1 MELLDKNKNG
11 EISLTEF
18 EEFLK
23 PESNGRYLSA
33 KKAEKI
39 RARQER
45 KRQQEKDREESL
57 MAAKA
62 KSNGPA
68 KKIDTSHME
77 TNEYK
82 LVHTV
87 RETFNLQEI
96 NHMKKQFERLDKD
109 RSKKLDMH
117 EVSQMFS
124 LLKIDISKKDI
135 EELIGL

>member
-1 MELLDKNKNG
+1 MDSTCRQKKPRKLELGK
-11 EISLTEF
+11 SV
-18 EEFLK
+18 
-23 PESNGRYLSA
+23 
-33 KKAEKI
+33 
-39 RARQER
+39 

-68 KKIDTSHME
+68 KKVDTSHME

-117 EVSQMFS
+117 EVSQNVCTI
-124 LLKIDISKKDI
+124 KNRHK
-135 EELIGL
+135 